1 MMACALLIIDRT
13 DADICWVETDAH
25 DEGNQ
30 LSIALVDGLQG
41 DDDDDDDDD
50 L

>member
-13 DADICWVETDAH
+13 DANICSAGTDANN
-25 DEGNQ
+25 EGNQ
-30 LSIALVDGLQG
+30 LSITLVDGIHG